1 MSESESDCM
10 SEFSVSLETKSS
22 YNSKFSENE
31 NLDFQTQLNDL
42 SLQKMANIFSN
53 ENKNEIEY
61 ENEDN
66 LYYVI
71 KTTKEEST
79 KSIQNERNSTP
90 KKPIF
95 NTVITREKNSNKLTK
110 KKRGRQTVKKPE
122 ENRKNKKTH
131 DKSSTDN
138 LLRKIQVHYMSF
150 IICFINAILKELNY
164 NQRFL
169 KINYEFKKNVNKDF
183 FESLKTKSLSYIIN
197 NEISDKYKTTDKNMN
212 YIIYEKIKDN
222 QILNNIL
229 EANYLDI
236 FKNYYYK
243 SVNNINL
250 AKYGIE
256 KEINLPNNV
265 KMYKNFIKKIFKE
278 DKEYAR
284 NLNICVSQNYLS
296 GNMFINY

>member
-1 MSESESDCM
+1 MSESDCM
-10 SEFSVSLETKSS
+10 SEFSMSQETKSS

-31 NLDFQTQLNDL
+31 NLDIQTQLNDF

-61 ENEDN
+61 ENDDN

-95 NTVITREKNSNKLTK
+95 NTVITREKNSNQLTK
-110 KKRGRQTVKKPE
+110 KKRGRQMVKKPE

-150 IICFINAILKELNY
+150 IISFINAILKELGY

-183 FESLKTKSLSYIIN
+183 FESLKDKNLSYIIK
-197 NEISDKYKTTDKNMN
+197 NEISDKYKTTKKNMN
-212 YIIYEKIKDN
+212 YIIYEEIKNN

-229 EANYLDI
+229 
-236 FKNYYYK
+236 
-243 SVNNINL
+243 
-250 AKYGIE
+250 
-256 KEINLPNNV
+256 
-265 KMYKNFIKKIFKE
+265 
-278 DKEYAR
+278 
-284 NLNICVSQNYLS
+284 
-296 GNMFINY
+296 

>member
-1 MSESESDCM
+1 MSQ
-10 SEFSVSLETKSS
+10 ETKSS

-31 NLDFQTQLNDL
+31 NLDIQTQLNDL

-61 ENEDN
+61 ENDDN

-95 NTVITREKNSNKLTK
+95 NTVITREKNSNQLTK
-110 KKRGRQTVKKPE
+110 KKRGRQMVKKPE

-150 IICFINAILKELNY
+150 IISFINAILKELGY

-183 FESLKTKSLSYIIN
+183 FESLKDKNLSYIIK
-197 NEISDKYKTTDKNMN
+197 NEISDKYKTTKKNMN
-212 YIIYEKIKDN
+212 YIIYEEIKNN

-250 AKYGIE
+250 AQYKIE